1 MGKYDADFHA
11 WAHEQADAARR
22 RSANEIDW
30 DNVAEELES
39 LGKQVAW
46 ELHNRYVVLLAH
58 LLKWRFQPE
67 KQSRSWRATIIEQRR
82 QIAKHLRQNPSLKS
96 VDEEEFGD
104 AYGTARVRASGE
116 TDLDEDIFPHDPPFT
131 PEEARADDF
140 WPEPE

>member
-1 MGKYDADFHA
+1 MGKYDVDFHA

-39 LGKQVAW
+39 LGKQQAS
-46 ELHNRYVVLLAH
+46 ELHNRYIVLLAH

-67 KQSRSWRATIIEQRR
+67 MRSRSWRATIAEQRR
-82 QIAKHLRQNPSLKS
+82 QIAKHLGQNPSLKS

-116 TDLDEDIFPHDPPFT
+116 TDLDEDVFPNDSPFT
-131 PEEARADDF
+131 PEQARADDF

>member
-1 MGKYDADFHA
+1 MGKYDLDFHA

-22 RSANEIDW
+22 RSADEIDW

-39 LGKQVAW
+39 LGKQQAS
-46 ELHNRYVVLLAH
+46 ELQSRYVVLLAH

-67 KQSRSWRATIIEQRR
+67 KRGNSWRGTINEQRR
-82 QIAKHLRQNPSLKS
+82 QIAKHMRKNPSLKS

-104 AYGTARVRASGE
+104 AYDAARARASSE
-116 TDLDEDIFPHDPPFT
+116 TDLDEDVFPVEPPFT
-131 PEEARADDF
+131 PEQARADDF